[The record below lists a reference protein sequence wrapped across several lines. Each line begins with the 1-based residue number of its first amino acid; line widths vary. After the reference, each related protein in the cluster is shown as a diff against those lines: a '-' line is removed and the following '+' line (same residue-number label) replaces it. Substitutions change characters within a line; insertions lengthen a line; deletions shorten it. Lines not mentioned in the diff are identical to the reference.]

1 MSDIKVSELKQ
12 MQRQL
17 DADLSQ
23 FINERI
29 KQFESETGVNIAE
42 LYISS
47 IDTTQMGDTSNR
59 YIYHATAKLDIS

>member
-1 MSDIKVSELKQ
+1 MTEITVSELKQ

-23 FINERI
+23 FINERL
-29 KQFESETGVNIAE
+29 KKFENKTGVNVAE

-59 YIYHATAKLDIS
+59 HIYHVTTKLDIN

>member
-1 MSDIKVSELKQ
+1 MSEITVSELKQ

-29 KQFESETGVNIAE
+29 KQFEGETGVNVAE

-59 YIYHATAKLDIS
+59 YIYHVTTKLDIN

>member
-1 MSDIKVSELKQ
+1 MSEITVSELKQ

-29 KQFESETGVNIAE
+29 KKFEGETGVNVAE

-59 YIYHATAKLDIS
+59 YIYHATTKLDIN

>member
-1 MSDIKVSELKQ
+1 MSEITVSELKQ

-59 YIYHATAKLDIS
+59 YIYHVTTKLDIN

>member
-1 MSDIKVSELKQ
+1 

-17 DADLSQ
+17 DADISQ

-29 KQFESETGVNIAE
+29 KKFENEAGVNIAE

-59 YIYHATAKLDIS
+59 YIYHVTTKLDIN

>member
-1 MSDIKVSELKQ
+1 MTEITVSELKQ

-29 KQFESETGVNIAE
+29 KKFEGETGVNVAE

-59 YIYHATAKLDIS
+59 YIYHVTTKLDIN

>member
-1 MSDIKVSELKQ
+1 MTEITVSELKQ

-29 KQFESETGVNIAE
+29 KRFESKTGVNVAE

-59 YIYHATAKLDIS
+59 YIYHVTTKLDIN

>member
-1 MSDIKVSELKQ
+1 MSEITVSELKQ

-29 KQFESETGVNIAE
+29 KKFENKTGVNVAE

-59 YIYHATAKLDIS
+59 YIYHVTTKLDIN

>member
-1 MSDIKVSELKQ
+1 MSEITVSELKQ
-12 MQRQL
+12 IQRQL

-29 KQFESETGVNIAE
+29 KKFEGETGVNVAE

-59 YIYHATAKLDIS
+59 YIYHVTTKLDIN

>member
-12 MQRQL
+12 MQQQL

-47 IDTTQMGDTSNR
+47 IDTTQVGDTSNR
-59 YIYHATAKLDIS
+59 YIYHVTTKLDIN

>member
-12 MQRQL
+12 MQQQL

-29 KQFESETGVNIAE
+29 KKFEGETGVNVAE

-59 YIYHATAKLDIS
+59 YIYHVTTKLDIN

>member
-12 MQRQL
+12 MQQLL

-29 KQFESETGVNIAE
+29 KQFESETGVNVAE

-59 YIYHATAKLDIS
+59 YIYHVTTKLDIN

>member
-1 MSDIKVSELKQ
+1 MTEITVSELKQ

-23 FINERI
+23 LINERI
-29 KQFESETGVNIAE
+29 KKFEGETGVNVAE

-59 YIYHATAKLDIS
+59 YIYHVTTKLDIN

>member
-1 MSDIKVSELKQ
+1 MSEITVSELKQ

-17 DADLSQ
+17 DADISQ

-29 KQFESETGVNIAE
+29 KKFENKTRVDIAE

-59 YIYHATAKLDIS
+59 YIYHVTTKLDIN

>member
-12 MQRQL
+12 MQQQF

-29 KQFESETGVNIAE
+29 KQFESKTGVNITE

-59 YIYHATAKLDIS
+59 YIYHVTTKLDIN

>member
-1 MSDIKVSELKQ
+1 MSEITVSELKQ
-12 MQRQL
+12 MHQQL

-29 KQFESETGVNIAE
+29 KKFEGETGVNVAD
-42 LYISS
+42 LDISS

-59 YIYHATAKLDIS
+59 YIYHVTTKLDIN

>member
-1 MSDIKVSELKQ
+1 MSEITVSELKQ

-17 DADLSQ
+17 DADISQ

-29 KQFESETGVNIAE
+29 KKFENETGVNIAE

-59 YIYHATAKLDIS
+59 YIYHVTTKLDIN

>member
-1 MSDIKVSELKQ
+1 MSEITVSELKQ

-23 FINERI
+23 FINERL
-29 KQFESETGVNIAE
+29 KKFENKTGVNVAE

-59 YIYHATAKLDIS
+59 HIYHVTTKLDIN

>member
-1 MSDIKVSELKQ
+1 MSEITVSELKQ

-23 FINERI
+23 SINERI
-29 KQFESETGVNIAE
+29 KKFENKTGVNIAE

-59 YIYHATAKLDIS
+59 YIYHVTTKLDIN

>member
-29 KQFESETGVNIAE
+29 KQFESETGVNVAE

-59 YIYHATAKLDIS
+59 YIYHVTTKLDIN